1 MTIQEAIKDI
11 KSIKPIVGGKSLE
24 IAIESMEELEQYR
37 ALGTVEEL
45 KELKQQPK
53 TDWIPCE
60 ERLPDAE
67 EEVYILAKRKYR
79 DGDFKYITTTAM
91 YEDGTIRENDSCW
104 YWEDIEGEWDEEEDC
119 YIIPKGWWECKHY
132 NPDNCYNNAVDDEVI
147 AWQPLPQPYKEEGA

>member
-1 MTIQEAIKDI
+1 MIDAEWLLEKLEDFIEYDTFDHYKEEPMINMSFEQLEDI
-11 KSIKPIVGGKSLE
+11 ISS
-24 IAIESMEELEQYR
+24 
-37 ALGTVEEL
+37 
-45 KELKQQPK
+45 QPQADK
-53 TDWIPCE
+53 WIPCE

-67 EEVYILAKRKYR
+67 EEVFILAKRKYR
-79 DGDFKYITTTAM
+79 GGDVKYITTTAM

-147 AWQPLPQPYKEEGA
+147 AWQPLPQPYKKEGAE

>member
-1 MTIQEAIKDI
+1 MKQVIDI
-11 KSIKPIVGGKSLE
+11 KKLIEDIENNVNGLTCRQIRQIVDVLE
-24 IAIESMEELEQYR
+24 I
-37 ALGTVEEL
+37 
-45 KELKQQPK
+45 QPK

-60 ERLPDAE
+60 ERLPEAE

-79 DGDFKYITTTAM
+79 DGGFKYITTTAM

-147 AWQPLPQPYKEEGA
+147 AWQPLPAPYKKEGAE